1 MLFRGI
7 YPFPILP
14 PPAGWDS
21 QAIPFML
28 GLGLTDAVGILL
40 GMSFSYQA
48 YLKGKFSPML
58 GIFSLTIFITG
69 AIVFAFGTFPSG
81 AWAAH
86 SIAYGIMVVLFIPTI
101 ILYAQLL
108 RLELCQSK

>member
-14 PPAGWDS
+14 PPGGWDS
-21 QAIPFML
+21 QVIPFML
-28 GLGLTDAVGILL
+28 GLGVTDAVGILL

-48 YLKGKFSPML
+48 ALKGKFHPKM

-69 AIVFAFGTFPSG
+69 AVVFAFGTFPSG

-86 SIAYGIMVVLFIPTI
+86 PIAYGIMAILFFPAV

-108 RLELCQSK
+108 RLELYQS